1 MRRRV
6 SPPPGIRPEKGKVN
20 RHLLGY
26 DRCMGKRRGRPPHDD
41 LLTPAEWRTVN
52 AVRHGLT
59 NQQIADRRGISLDAV
74 KYHVANA
81 IAKLGV
87 GNRKALRTWVGSPKD
102 SLLHSGRNG
111 MTNDTDY
118 FGVGQISRS
127 VADIEAAE
135 RWYRD
140 VLGLDHLYTFG
151 NIAFFDCGGTRLML
165 SQAEDKP
172 GPESLIY
179 LRVPDID
186 AAHRRLV
193 DRGVDFINAPHMI
206 HKHDDGV
213 EEWMAFFNDPEGRP
227 LAIMSVVEPA
237 AT

>member
-1 MRRRV
+1 MA
-6 SPPPGIRPEKGKVN
+6 K
-20 RHLLGY
+20 L
-26 DRCMGKRRGRPPHDD
+26 RGRPPHND

-52 AVRHGLT
+52 SVRHGLT
-59 NQQIADRRGISLDAV
+59 NQQIATRRGISLDAV

-87 GNRKALRTWVGSPKD
+87 RNRKALKTWAGSPKD
-102 SLLHSGRNG
+102 SFLQTGETAMHD
-111 MTNDTDY
+111 DTKY

-127 VADIEAAE
+127 VADVEAAE

-151 NIAFFDCGGTRLML
+151 DLAFFDCGGTRLML
-165 SQAEDKP
+165 SQAEEKP
-172 GPESLIY
+172 GSESLIY
-179 LRVPDID
+179 LRVPDINV
-186 AAHRRLV
+186 AHKRLIA
-193 DRGVDFINAPHMI
+193 DGVQFVNAPHMI

-227 LAIMSVVEPA
+227 LAIMSVGGPVEH
-237 AT
+237 